1 MQTLSFSRSSSPS
14 ILLPPLLKTITI
26 YSYCLTN
33 IWSSPSR
40 DIYHDNFPWPVVPA
54 IREGRIMRRI
64 QIGDFFIFLSSAC
77 CFVDQMPSL
86 SWSVMMPACS
96 KLLLRRC
103 FSLGVNGQ
111 FTLLSYCHVRLLALH
126 SYCAEQVFRG
136 LPILE
141 SPCHQSFQTEIEL
154 DKVNSAIILIW
165 IWVCFSFIFCNDP
178 GFLTSFCERH
188 VWSDGS
194 YSDPA
199 PEQFQFWG
207 CFYLVIESPS
217 TRDRR
222 PIDPK
227 Y

>member
-1 MQTLSFSRSSSPS
+1 MGTLRRRKICRRQMCKYWSNTVCHLCKHYHFQEVHHQA
-14 ILLPPLLKTITI
+14 PLLKTITI

-64 QIGDFFIFLSSAC
+64 QIGDFFIFLPSAC

-126 SYCAEQVFRG
+126 SYCAEQVFTV
-136 LPILE
+136 LD
-141 SPCHQSFQTEIEL
+141 SPCHQNFQTEIEL

-165 IWVCFSFIFCNDP
+165 IWLENS
-178 GFLTSFCERH
+178 
-188 VWSDGS
+188 
-194 YSDPA
+194 
-199 PEQFQFWG
+199 
-207 CFYLVIESPS
+207 
-217 TRDRR
+217 
-222 PIDPK
+222 
-227 Y
+227 